1 MRVRGGGYLPDITY
15 IDCSR
20 ILGFLVYHRY
30 SVHVY
35 SIYRYIVKYKMSFYY
50 LVHLSVSVAVNI
62 VDVKVVGG

>member
-30 SVHVY
+30 SMHA
-35 SIYRYIVKYKMSFYY
+35 SI
-50 LVHLSVSVAVNI
+50 VSMGTSLNI
-62 VDVKVVGG
+62 KCHFII